1 MANEIDWSQFKP
13 DTPAPAADLAG
24 FVPDPAPEAPGLLR
38 QGADLGLDFAQGL
51 YGAIGAGASV
61 FGAPDAKG
69 FLEGRKSFAEVNPV
83 AAGAGEI
90 VRLAGEYQSQQRQAE
105 RQAQAQRMQAAEAT
119 GSAWEEAKAAGQ
131 NVLESPL
138 SFFAS
143 ALGSLVPTAAV
154 TLRIRSAEDLAPALA
169 LMK

>member
-1 MANEIDWSQFKP
+1 M
-13 DTPAPAADLAG
+13 
-24 FVPDPAPEAPGLLR
+24 
-38 QGADLGLDFAQGL
+38 
-51 YGAIGAGASV
+51 
-61 FGAPDAKG
+61 
-69 FLEGRKSFAEVNPV
+69 NPV

-143 ALGSLVPTAAV
+143 ALGSLVPTAAASV
-154 TLRIRSAEDLAPALA
+154 VGGAPAALTLGAGMGAGAVKQSIAERTEQEALQAGQTALA
-169 LMK
+169 GGGGCRAGAVDQRGEPVLPQPDRRRRTQARRGEVQRQRT